1 MFCWGNMRERDYL
14 EDTGIDGR
22 IILKWILEIVM
33 EGESMDRIDLPRDRE
48 RWKVLVKAVMN
59 FRVQ

>member
-48 RWKVLVKAVMN
+48 RWQVLVKAVMN

>member
-1 MFCWGNMRERDYL
+1 VFCWGNMRERDYL

-48 RWKVLVKAVMN
+48 RWQVLVKAVMN